1 MKINKIKKISTNKYE
16 LVFET
21 GEKLKTY
28 DEVILKYN
36 LLYKKDIDKDTYQEL
51 MKAND
56 YYSIYN
62 NSIKYL
68 TKKMHSKKDFLKF
81 IDKYEMSNS
90 DKTRMVKE
98 LESLKLI
105 DDDAYL
111 KAYINDRFYLSSD
124 GPNKIKDSLI
134 KEGIKEEK
142 INNELSKIS
151 QEEISSKIAKIVSKK
166 LKTSKGSN
174 YQIREKILLDMRN
187 LGYNKEDVEP
197 FIEDVD
203 ESSSLEK
210 DYNKIYNSLKNKEKD
225 LNKLEY
231 KIKSKLYQKGYN
243 LTSIDEIIA
252 KKRID

>member
-1 MKINKIKKISTNKYE
+1 MKINKIKKLSANKYE

-51 MKAND
+51 MRAND

-68 TKKMHSKKDFLKF
+68 TKKMRSKKDFFKF

-90 DKTRMVKE
+90 DKTKMVKE

-151 QEEISSKIAKIVSKK
+151 QEEISSKIAKIVTKK

-187 LGYNKEDVEP
+187 LGYYKEDVEP

-231 KIKSKLYQKGYN
+231 KIKSKLHQKGYN